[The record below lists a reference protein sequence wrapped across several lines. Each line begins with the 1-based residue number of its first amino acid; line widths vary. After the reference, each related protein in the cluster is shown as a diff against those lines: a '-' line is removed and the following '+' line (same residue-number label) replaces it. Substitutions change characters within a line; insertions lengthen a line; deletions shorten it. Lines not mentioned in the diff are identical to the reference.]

1 MVGINLMKQQLSTDN
16 LTIYRAHKK
25 VLQDVG
31 VALQGGDVIAL
42 LGANG
47 AGKSTLLSVLS
58 GETDGLTLSEDT
70 TIRINNENLWEL
82 SKEQLAKK
90 RAVLPQSSSLN
101 FELSVLDVLEMG
113 LYPFPTLG
121 SQQQNELIAKAIALA
136 DVIHLRSKSYL
147 QLSGGEKQRV
157 QFARVMVQ
165 LLAMRTLS
173 DETLYFLL
181 DEPTASLDPKYQQFL
196 LQKLRQL
203 SKEDIGILVILHD
216 VNLAAFYCDR
226 LLLLADQKILCCEE
240 PKVALTED
248 NLYRLY
254 GVSGRVV
261 EHPFYPEKCLVVWC

>member
-136 DVIHLRSKSYL
+136 DVNHLRSKSYL

-181 DEPTASLDPKYQQFL
+181 DEPTASLDPKYQ
-196 LQKLRQL
+196 
-203 SKEDIGILVILHD
+203 
-216 VNLAAFYCDR
+216 
-226 LLLLADQKILCCEE
+226 
-240 PKVALTED
+240 
-248 NLYRLY
+248 
-254 GVSGRVV
+254 
-261 EHPFYPEKCLVVWC
+261 